1 MYFVRDYRAYNF
13 LSMRS
18 KRRLS
23 THRFNLPVA
32 IALVAGLTIPLDQ
45 AFSVDERRL
54 TFYHTHTQKTLEVT
68 YAVGGGYV
76 DAALDELNEFLS
88 DFRTGD
94 TTTID
99 PELLDLIYEVRESLG
114 SNAAFEVIS
123 AYRSPRTNEML
134 RSKSSGVARNSQ
146 HLLGKAIDVRLRGVP
161 TRTLR
166 DAAIDLQKGGVGY
179 YEQSDFVHMDT
190 GRVRRW

>member
-1 MYFVRDYRAYNF
+1 M
-13 LSMRS
+13 
-18 KRRLS
+18 
-23 THRFNLPVA
+23 
-32 IALVAGLTIPLDQ
+32 AGLTIPLDQ

-68 YAVGGGYV
+68 YAVGGGYI

-134 RSKSSGVARNSQ
+134 RSNSSGVARNSQ

-166 DAAIDLQKGGVGY
+166 DAAIDLQRGGVGY